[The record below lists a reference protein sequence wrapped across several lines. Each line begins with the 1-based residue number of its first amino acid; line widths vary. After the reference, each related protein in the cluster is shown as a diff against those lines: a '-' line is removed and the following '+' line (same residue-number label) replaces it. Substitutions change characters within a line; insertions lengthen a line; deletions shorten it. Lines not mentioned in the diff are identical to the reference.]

1 MSYSPV
7 SDIISSL
14 TKITAMGF
22 FPDANLAMFP
32 QSLVLA
38 AAHPLDLYY
47 LKLTPAESFWSSLI
61 MN

>member
-1 MSYSPV
+1 
-7 SDIISSL
+7 
-14 TKITAMGF
+14 MGF